1 MTLARCALSAAL
13 AIPLFAPSVQAQEE
27 TGPRL
32 SIELNATEQVD
43 QSCRMSFLIRN
54 GHEAD
59 VESAVFEAVLFD
71 AEGRVDRLTLFDFGT
86 LPAGRPRVR
95 QFLLSNLDCGSLG
108 QVLING
114 AETCEAGELGEAACT
129 EGLELN
135 SRADVELIG

>member
-13 AIPLFAPSVQAQEE
+13 AIPLFAPSGQAQEE

-114 AETCEAGELGEAACT
+114 AETCEAGELGETACT

>member
-13 AIPLFAPSVQAQEE
+13 ALSLVAPSVQAQEE

-32 SIELNATEQVD
+32 SIELNAAEQVD
-43 QSCRMSFLIRN
+43 ESCRMSFLIRN

>member
-1 MTLARCALSAAL
+1 MTLARCALFAAL

>member
-1 MTLARCALSAAL
+1 MTLARHALSAVLALCVAAPAAL
-13 AIPLFAPSVQAQEE
+13 AQDE

-71 AEGRVDRLTLFDFGT
+71 AEGRVDRLTLLDFGA
-86 LPAGRPRVR
+86 LPGGRPRVR

-129 EGLELN
+129 EGLELG